1 MKGATRA
8 LLAVAMTAT
17 TVAWAYEPPW
27 GFIWKRGQGCDFG
40 TSIQDQGYPSGWVKY
55 TRTSDEEWWMTTL
68 LDTNEVG
75 YWVYHFT
82 TGNCPPSGYTYEI
95 TGYIGG
101 PICER
106 TIYLG
111 GGSRYDIQLHPAP
124 GGK

>member
-1 MKGATRA
+1 
-8 LLAVAMTAT
+8 MTAT

-75 YWVYHFT
+75 YWKYHFT